1 MNDLPQ
7 KTQWELIADAVAAL
21 GGKANRTEVWEYLKR
36 TLPDI
41 PFSTVSAE
49 LNAVAVNAPARTSY
63 HAGSQPR
70 RTDAGNRYDRLFK
83 VGTGNGAYYEVY
95 DPTVHG
101 VWEIYADPA
110 ATSTHKTAVRRVGEG
125 SFNARVAMEYLDRHY
140 PSSYS
145 GTTHI
150 AAYRT
155 QAGRQMAF
163 DPGKDP
169 TKKSTLQ
176 IFVDGYPPNWPADA
190 VTEYPA
196 GKTRNHHL
204 DAHAPDLASSKQAYA
219 VRVST
224 LGELASLC
232 DWYGAGER
240 DPEIK
245 ASLSDFKPMA
255 HATNKILFGPPGT
268 GKTYNT
274 VNETLRILD
283 PDFLDE
289 FANERETLK
298 QRFDEL
304 AHAGRVRFVTFHQSF
319 SYEDFV
325 EGIRASTDEQTKRL
339 RYEVED
345 GVFKQ
350 LCEAARSRNI
360 APTPAPAESGIDV
373 AGRRIWKL
381 SLGDAGSE
389 GHIFDE
395 CMQKGIALMGFGFGA
410 DLTGVTSRDDI
421 LQAVRATGEDVG
433 PGDYAITALDQFVRR
448 MKDGDLV
455 VVTHGNLKFR
465 AIGVVTGGYRHLP
478 RDDGE
483 EHYVQARPVRWL
495 RQYDPPRPYADLMEN
510 RFSQMTIY
518 ELRPGSINLDRLTAL
533 LAPSHQPLMGDH
545 IADPD
550 EPEPRVLVIDEINR
564 GNVSR
569 IFGELITLIEPSKRE
584 GASEALSVTL
594 PYSKERF
601 SVPANVHLIG
611 TMNTADRSL
620 SGLDV
625 ALRRRFEFVE
635 MLPEPSALSD
645 VLVEGV
651 PLDEMLAALNRRIEV
666 LLGRDY
672 MLGHAYFMRLRDE
685 PTLPL
690 LTDVFRRQVLPLL
703 QEYFFEDWQKIAWVL
718 NDHRKPAPLRFL
730 QQTEGSMAELFG
742 SDVDVPG
749 EGRLWTVN
757 DAAFERPE
765 AYLAIIKAPPGTA

>member
-1 MNDLPQ
+1 MNGLPQ
-7 KTQWELIADAVAAL
+7 KTQWELVADAVAAL

-110 ATSTHKTAVRRVGEG
+110 ATSTHKTAVRRVGDA
-125 SFNARVAMEYLDRHY
+125 SVPSLTVAI
-140 PSSYS
+140 
-145 GTTHI
+145 T
-150 AAYRT
+150 
-155 QAGRQMAF
+155 AG
-163 DPGKDP
+163 
-169 TKKSTLQ
+169 
-176 IFVDGYPPNWPADA
+176 
-190 VTEYPA
+190 
-196 GKTRNHHL
+196 
-204 DAHAPDLASSKQAYA
+204 A
-219 VRVST
+219 VRPGNTFFPVKALNSGFFPDAMIRPKNPDGPGT
-224 LGELASLC
+224 PARFTTDAGTDFKSDIYRGTNTGYLHNRAAASAYYVAKGVKGGDSLRYEKLADDEYRIVHLPAASLAAGGP
-232 DWYGAGER
+232 DGAN
-240 DPEIK
+240 D
-245 ASLSDFKPMA
+245 ASPGSQPVT
-255 HATNKILFGPPGT
+255 TNKILFGPPGT

-635 MLPEPSALSD
+635 MLPEPSALSG

-651 PLDEMLAALNRRIEV
+651 ALDEMLATLNRRIEV

-690 LTDVFRRQVLPLL
+690 LAEVFRRQVLPLL

-730 QQTEGSMAELFG
+730 QQTEGSMSELFG